1 LKGLKGLGKVRR
13 MCGCEKNVEG
23 GMWQGGKW
31 KGGKV
36 EGGWKGVLRELGDKS
51 EGLGVR
57 E

>member
-1 LKGLKGLGKVRR
+1 MKGLGKVRR